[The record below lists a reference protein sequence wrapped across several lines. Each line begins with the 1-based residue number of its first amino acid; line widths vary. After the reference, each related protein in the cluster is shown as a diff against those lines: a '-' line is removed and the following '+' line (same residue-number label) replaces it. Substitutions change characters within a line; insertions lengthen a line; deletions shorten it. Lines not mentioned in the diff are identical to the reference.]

1 MSGADPL
8 IPPPSGEGGSALSPS
23 GVKVAHSA
31 TEMPPI
37 PLTRRTPITTGA
49 ALVATQIP
57 NHSKTHSKTTD
68 NAIATTGAGTFH
80 GINTAGIHR
89 FLGARYGRA
98 ARFQP
103 SIPESHPGKPIAA
116 RDIAA
121 VAPQSANR
129 STAQSK
135 DCLFL
140 NVWTPGIH
148 SAAITPIM
156 LQIRGGACSNGT
168 STDPLND
175 GTALAA
181 QDICVVTVN
190 HRLTALGYL
199 YRDRLDAPVVA
210 GSGVDAITETVDGR
224 TSDDQLNDRAVFGIS
239 RPQLVAFRPLRPNGV
254 AMLITPGGSSG
265 GPRRQ
270 GRL

>member
-1 MSGADPL
+1 
-8 IPPPSGEGGSALSPS
+8 
-23 GVKVAHSA
+23 
-31 TEMPPI
+31 MPPI
-37 PLTRRTPITTGA
+37 PLTRRTLITTGA

-57 NHSKTHSKTTD
+57 TQIHSKTAGPPTA
-68 NAIATTGAGTFH
+68 NAIATTGPGTFH
-80 GINTAGIHR
+80 GINTAGIHC
-89 FLGARYGRA
+89 FLGVRYGRA

-116 RDIAA
+116 SDFAA

-129 STAQSK
+129 STAQCK

-148 SAAITPIM
+148 PAATKPVM
-156 LQIRGGACSNGT
+156 LQIHGGACSNGT

-175 GTALAA
+175 GTALPV
-181 QDICVVTVN
+181 QDIVVVAVN

-199 YRDRLDAPVVA
+199 YRDRLDPPTAA
-210 GSGVDAITETVDGR
+210 GFGVDAITETVNGR
-224 TSDDQLNDRAVFGIS
+224 ISNDQSNNRAVFGII
-239 RPQLVAFRPLRPNGV
+239 RPVAFRSLRANGV
-254 AMLITPGGSSG
+254 AMLITAGGYSG